1 MIIFVVEVSGAT
13 GLGGGYQVYYD
24 RQRVILFMLAVHYIN
39 LPIVLLCSIEYKQ
52 SCKLTFIV

>member
-24 RQRVILFMLAVHYIN
+24 RQRVILFMLAVHYNN
-39 LPIVLLCSIEYKQ
+39 LPFVLYCDFTHLVRAP
-52 SCKLTFIV
+52 T

>member
-39 LPIVLLCSIEYKQ
+39 LPIVLL
-52 SCKLTFIV
+52 